1 MAGSSIRARAACK
14 RSSTRSGEDDL
25 RATGLDFHRP
35 FVEDVYADADREMD
49 LLVAKCRAS
58 GLWTPGPLALPA

>member
-1 MAGSSIRARAACK
+1 
-14 RSSTRSGEDDL
+14 
-25 RATGLDFHRP
+25 LDFHRP

-58 GLWTPGPLALPA
+58 GLWVPGPLALPA